1 MTTRDDPQASD
12 AAAGAAPAAPPPGQ
26 GTAWVWP
33 QTPLS
38 NRYGTTV
45 TEIFDTSAENRRVAV
60 IEGPIWPSVGSDVTV
75 HEDATHVRR
84 GTVTKVELVL
94 EFRSPARIVVW
105 ADLAQEPV

>member
-1 MTTRDDPQASD
+1 MTTRDE
-12 AAAGAAPAAPPPGQ
+12 APTPVPVTLGQ

-45 TEIFDTSAENRRVAV
+45 TEIFDTAADGRRVAV
-60 IEGPIWPSVGSDVTV
+60 IEGPIWPNVGAEVTV
-75 HEDATHVRR
+75 HEDADHVRR

-94 EFRSPARIVVW
+94 EFRAPAKIVVW
-105 ADLAQEPV
+105 AELTQEST